1 MIEVGRS
8 ELQLV
13 VERQGGENREITI
26 QYSTIPLAGMV
37 KDAGIFLNPAVQGSD
52 YKESKGT
59 LRFIVGQVIYKS
71 Y

>member
-1 MIEVGRS
+1 MVEVGRS

-13 VERQGGENREITI
+13 VERQGGESREITV

-52 YKESKGT
+52 YGESRGT
-59 LRFIVGQVIYKS
+59 LRFIAGQV
-71 Y
+71 